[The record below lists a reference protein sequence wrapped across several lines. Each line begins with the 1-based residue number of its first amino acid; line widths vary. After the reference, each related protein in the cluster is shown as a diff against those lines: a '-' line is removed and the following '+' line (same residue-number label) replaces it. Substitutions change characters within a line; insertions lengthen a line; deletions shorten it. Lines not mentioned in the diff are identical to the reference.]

1 MIKEE
6 YKKQHE
12 LELVNIEDLVPDNHI
27 LRTFEECIDF
37 SFVYDIMKDT
47 YNETFGRPA
56 INPITLFKIILIG
69 YLFGIKSERQIFK
82 EIQVN
87 VAYRWFLGLGFHDK
101 IPHHTIISQTRR
113 RRFVNND
120 LFQEIFDHIVIL
132 GIENGLV
139 NGKILYTDSTHIK
152 ANANKN
158 KFTKIEVE
166 KTPKEYIDDLNE
178 AVAEDR
184 KEHGKKQLP
193 PKPPKSETKITKSS
207 TTDPDSGFMA
217 RDHKPQ
223 GFFYLDHRTTDPKC
237 NFITDVFITPGNIND
252 AVVYKSRLLH
262 QIERF
267 KFDVIAV
274 GLDAGYNTADNCR
287 FLCEKGIMGV
297 IGYKRP
303 SHKRGFFSK
312 SKFNYDVVND
322 CYVCPNNKIL
332 QYKTTRRE
340 GYKEYVSDAE
350 DCINCPLL
358 SRCTSN
364 KTRRKVLNRHV
375 WEAYK
380 EQINMNRLTF
390 CGKQIY
396 KRRKETIERSFANA
410 KQNHGY
416 RYARYRGLEKVKEQA
431 LMTACTQNL
440 VKLVKYFK
448 RINKKLKKGLIL
460 VKILKFIEYFWYIV
474 AHSELM
480 QQYHHQY

>member
-6 YKKQHE
+6 YRKQYE
-12 LELVNIEDLVPDNHI
+12 FELVNLEEQVPDDHI
-27 LRTFEECIDF
+27 LRFFDEYIDF

-87 VAYRWFLGLGFHDK
+87 LAYRWFLGFGFNDK
-101 IPHHTIISQTRR
+101 IPHHSIISKTRK
-113 RRFVNND
+113 RRFANND
-120 LFQEIFDHIVIL
+120 LFQEIFDNIVKL

-158 KFTKIEVE
+158 KFIKIVV
-166 KTPKEYIDDLNE
+166 KRTTKEYIKDLDE

-184 KEHGKKQLP
+184 KKHNIKPLP
-193 PKPPKSETKITKSS
+193 PKEPQEETKTIKSS

-217 RDHKPQ
+217 RDRKPQ

-252 AVVYKSRLLH
+252 AVVYKSRLLR

-267 KFDVIAV
+267 NFNVIAV
-274 GLDAGYNTADNCR
+274 GLDAGYNTVDNCR

-297 IGYKRP
+297 IGYKRG
-303 SHKRGFFSK
+303 SHKKGFFSK
-312 SKFNYDVVND
+312 NKFKFDSVND
-322 CYVCPNNKIL
+322 QYICPNNKL
-332 QYKTTRRE
+332 LHYKTTRRE
-340 GYKEYVSDAE
+340 GYKEYVSNAE
-350 DCINCPLL
+350 DCKNCPHL
-358 SRCTSN
+358 SKCTSN

-375 WEAYK
+375 WEKYK
-380 EQINMNRLTF
+380 DKINMNRLTF
-390 CGKQIY
+390 CGKEIY

-448 RINKKLKKGLIL
+448 RINKKLKKGSIL
-460 VKILKFIEYFWYIV
+460 TKILKFFDYFGYIV
-474 AHSELM
+474 SHSELM